1 MLNDMSQC
9 INDKYIT
16 AFLYVAFIVVA
27 GFLNITQYDQ
37 NHVYQFEYSSLFYLF
52 VVNYLQSY

>member
-1 MLNDMSQC
+1 MSQC